1 MYDPPVTMPTYG
13 VAAIEPLGPASRKTY
28 KLEIYEGLHELIQ
41 TLGLPP
47 GERLVE
53 HELSVRFGVSKT
65 PVREA
70 LLLLERERLVSLVP
84 HVGAHVTWLS
94 LDEYEQL
101 LFISDALEQS
111 ALPVVSAKLDDATRE
126 ACRQYLDGLEQAR
139 AAGDSR
145 RFGSV
150 VKEYHVA
157 LFSAAGYPLLIE
169 MIQQMQRLARRYS
182 SAFVHQY
189 PANWTREL
197 RVVRE
202 RFENIARGDV
212 VAAQEAVQDGH
223 AALIAF
229 ARERVAARD
238 PLVMRYLADSAS

>member
-1 MYDPPVTMPTYG
+1 MTIPG

-111 ALPVVSAKLDDATRE
+111 ALPLVSAKLDEPTRA
-126 ACRQYLDGLEQAR
+126 ACRGYLDQLEEAR
-139 AAGDSR
+139 KEGDSK
-145 RFGSV
+145 RFGSL

-157 LFSAAGYPLLIE
+157 LFSVAGYPLLIE
-169 MIQQMQRLARRYS
+169 MIQQVQRLARRYS

-189 PANWTREL
+189 PANWAREL

-202 RFENIARGDV
+202 RFENIAHGDV
-212 VAAQEAVQDGH
+212 AAAQAAVQEGH
-223 AALIAF
+223 AELISF
-229 ARERVAARD
+229 ARERVAESD
-238 PLVMRYLADSAS
+238 PLVTRYLADGAA